1 MILSWR
7 SSRGGASV
15 RKSEVSKGF
24 SVDLELTIPT
34 HFRCPISLELM
45 KDPVTLLTGI
55 TYDRDSIEKWIDTGN
70 VRCPVT
76 NQILTNFEQI
86 PNHILRKMIQDWCVK
101 NKSHGVERIPTPR
114 VPISRLEVLDICSK
128 MVAATRL
135 GDGKKCI
142 ELVVKITILAK
153 ESERNKRCIVENGI
167 GSALTDSFE
176 YFSRFSIDIHENLLK
191 EVLSALAW
199 APPRTQEGISKLK
212 STNSLHCMALFL
224 NEEDLLTRRNAI
236 SVLKELVCA
245 DQDYIDRLKRI
256 DGIEEKLFQILEV
269 PICPKATEACL
280 VVIHHMMVFEKTT
293 GGLIISKFI
302 QMGLIPLILELLV
315 DGDRGVCDKALV
327 VLDRL
332 CNAKEGKD
340 IVHDNA
346 LSIPLLVKKILH
358 VSDAATDLSISIL
371 YKLISGEN
379 GSCNGVVEAVKLGAF
394 QKLLVVLQVGCGKRT
409 KEKITEL
416 FKMMNMFRD
425 EVDCFESYVGFKYL
439 KIPN

>member
-1 MILSWR
+1 MS
-7 SSRGGASV
+7 A
-15 RKSEVSKGF
+15 RKNEVSKGF
-24 SVDLELTIPT
+24 SADFELTIPT

-45 KDPVTLLTGI
+45 KDPVTLLTGM

-86 PNHILRKMIQDWCVK
+86 PNHTLRKMIQDWCVK

-114 VPISRLEVLDICSK
+114 VPISRQEVLDICSR

-135 GDGKKCI
+135 GDAKKCV
-142 ELVVKITILAK
+142 ELVVKIMILAK

-167 GSALTDSFE
+167 GSALADSFE
-176 YFSRFSIDIHENLLK
+176 YFTRFSIDTHENLLK

-199 APPRTQEGISKLK
+199 APPRTHEEGISKLK
-212 STNSLHCMALFL
+212 STNSLRCMALFL
-224 NEEDLLTRRNAI
+224 NEEDLLTKRNAI

-245 DQDYIDRLKRI
+245 DQGYIDPLERI
-256 DGIEEKLFQILEV
+256 DGIEEQLFQILEV

-280 VVIHHMMVFEKTT
+280 VVIHHMMVFKKTT
-293 GGLIISKFI
+293 GGLITSKFI

-315 DGDRGVCDKALV
+315 DGDRGVCDKALA

-332 CNAKEGKD
+332 CNAKEGKE
-340 IVHDNA
+340 ILYDNA
-346 LSIPLLVKKILH
+346 LSIPLLVKKIIR

-371 YKLISGEN
+371 YKLFSGEN
-379 GSCNGVVEAVKLGAF
+379 GSRNGVVEAVKLGAF
-394 QKLLVVLQVGCGKRT
+394 QKLLVVLQVGCAKRT

-416 FKMMNMFRD
+416 FKLMNMCRD
-425 EVDCFESYVGFKYL
+425 EVDCFESYVGFKHL
-439 KIPN
+439 KTPN